1 MSLFMSNYSIYN
13 PRLVPHL
20 ETGSHDSFTD
30 SAGCVLNYSLSIT
43 QSMWGKHFIIK
54 SNADFWWIWWKL
66 AQRKCGF
73 FWLVNT
79 LFLPSPAMNIE
90 KINK

>member
-30 SAGCVLNYSLSIT
+30 SAGCVLNYSLS
-43 QSMWGKHFIIK
+43 
-54 SNADFWWIWWKL
+54 
-66 AQRKCGF
+66 
-73 FWLVNT
+73 
-79 LFLPSPAMNIE
+79 LPSPCEESILFLSNLMQIFGEYDGN
-90 KINK
+90 

>member
-30 SAGCVLNYSLSIT
+30 SAGCVLNYSLSFT
-43 QSMWGKHFIIK
+43 QSMWGKHFILIK

-66 AQRKCGF
+66 AQKM
-73 FWLVNT
+73 WV
-79 LFLPSPAMNIE
+79 FLTGKYFIFTEPRNE
-90 KINK
+90 HWKNK